1 MDKKIN
7 GLVVSDILYNELN
20 KFLLQKDIVPRV
32 VDISIGDDFGG
43 QMYAKMKE
51 KKITDK
57 TLIDFISVHFNEMKI
72 EELEEYI
79 KRINLDKS
87 ITGMMIQLPLP
98 SNLRGEERRLLDM
111 INPDIDV
118 DGLTSLSMG
127 KLSVLDESLIPCTP
141 LGIETLLKS
150 YDVTLEGKKVAIINR
165 SNIVGKPLAHL
176 MLRNNATPII
186 CHSKTSNLLE
196 ITRECDI
203 VVAALNKKQFI
214 TADYIKEGAVV
225 IDVGVHKDENGKTV
239 GDVFFDDVYEKAS
252 LITPPIGSV
261 GPMTICMLAYNCAK
275 SVYGKEVDT
284 VLEEGIKKAKRLIKK

>member
-7 GLVVSDILYNELN
+7 GLVVSDVLYDELN
-20 KFLLQKDIVPRV
+20 KYLLQKDVIPRV

-51 KKITDK
+51 KKITDR

-79 KRINLDKS
+79 KKINLDKS
-87 ITGMMIQLPLP
+87 ITGLMIQLPLP
-98 SNLRGEERRLLDM
+98 DNLKGAERRLLDM
-111 INPDIDV
+111 INPNIDV

-127 KLSVLDESLIPCTP
+127 KLSVLDVSLIPCTP

-176 MLRNNATPII
+176 MLRNNATPVI
-186 CHSKTSNLLE
+186 CHSKTS
-196 ITRECDI
+196 
-203 VVAALNKKQFI
+203 
-214 TADYIKEGAVV
+214 
-225 IDVGVHKDENGKTV
+225 DVGVHKNKEGKTV
-239 GDVFFDDVYEKAS
+239 GDVDFLDVYPKAS
-252 LITPPIGSV
+252 LITPPTGAV

-275 SVYGKEVDT
+275 SVYGQEVDD
-284 VLEEGIKKAKRLIKK
+284 VLEEGIRKAKKLIKEKNRNL